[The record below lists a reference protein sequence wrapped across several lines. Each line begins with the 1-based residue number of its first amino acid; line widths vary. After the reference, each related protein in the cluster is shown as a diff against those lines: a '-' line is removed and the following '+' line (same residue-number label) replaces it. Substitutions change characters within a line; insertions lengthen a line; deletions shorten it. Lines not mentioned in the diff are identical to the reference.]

1 MNFAFVVAGIQA
13 DSFGA
18 AQTTKAGS
26 KVKFTMVPM
35 ANVEATS
42 APKVAVG
49 TKSLVDITP
58 NPTMSAAV
66 ASKIGT
72 PVLPEACRDD
82 V

>member
-1 MNFAFVVAGIQA
+1 MQA
-13 DSFGA
+13 DSFEVP
-18 AQTTKAGS
+18 QTTNAGS
-26 KVKFTMVPM
+26 KVKFTRVPM

-66 ASKIGT
+66 ASKMGT
-72 PVLPEACRDD
+72 PVLPEACLDD